1 MENEITLTRLFE
13 ITSINM
19 EKFNEKENEFE

>member
-1 MENEITLTRLFE
+1 MENEITLTQLFE
-13 ITSINM
+13 IASINM